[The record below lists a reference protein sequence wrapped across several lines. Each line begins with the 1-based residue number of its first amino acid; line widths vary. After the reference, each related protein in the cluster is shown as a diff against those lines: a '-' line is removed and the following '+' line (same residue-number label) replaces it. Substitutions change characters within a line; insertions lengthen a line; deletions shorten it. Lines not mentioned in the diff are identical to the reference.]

1 LPPIKS
7 IKSLPFNKPIPI
19 ENAEVKRTRFGDKV
33 MITCKDFVAFLPER
47 FNSLSKTALEH
58 VAQGDFKFVKLRS
71 DGDNY
76 TLKSYQ
82 E

>member
-7 IKSLPFNKPIPI
+7 IKSLPFNKPTPI
-19 ENAEVKRTRFGDKV
+19 ENAEVKKTRFGDKV
-33 MITCKDFVAFLPER
+33 MITCKAFVVFLPER
-47 FNSLSKTALEH
+47 FNSLFAH
-58 VAQGDFKFVKLRS
+58 VAQGDFKFVKLRG

-76 TLKSYQ
+76 TLKFYQ

>member
-1 LPPIKS
+1 
-7 IKSLPFNKPIPI
+7 
-19 ENAEVKRTRFGDKV
+19 
-33 MITCKDFVAFLPER
+33 MITCKDFVVFLPER

-58 VAQGDFKFVKLRS
+58 VAQGDFKSVKLGG

-76 TLKSYQ
+76 TLKFYQ